1 METYEEALGEAVQL
15 LISHGE
21 QRGPVTDH
29 FYARLRRE
37 RDLQIVLLGEELPRS
52 EEEASRV
59 IHDRGVNAVHSL
71 INRAMKRLQATHR
84 SPGQ

>member
-21 QRGPVTDH
+21 QRGPVTEH
-29 FYARLRRE
+29 FYDRLRRE
-37 RDLQIVLLGEELPRS
+37 RDLQVILLGAELPEN
-52 EEEASRV
+52 EEDASRI

-71 INRAMKRLQATHR
+71 INRAMKRLQATHQG
-84 SPGQ
+84 PE